1 MITDTMNRLKT
12 GTYFPEKYRGKRII
26 LVCGE
31 CAKPFRTAW
40 FEDLMNP
47 WDYRPMEIDAHIMNR
62 YDLNSHMPVRS
73 DIKLSTFH
81 SELAKVA
88 AAARAFDARTPLFD
102 FAGYGEE
109 LDCPC
114 QLIRKLARG

>member
-1 MITDTMNRLKT
+1 
-12 GTYFPEKYRGKRII
+12 
-26 LVCGE
+26 
-31 CAKPFRTAW
+31 
-40 FEDLMNP
+40 
-47 WDYRPMEIDAHIMNR
+47 MEIDAHIMNR

>member
-12 GTYFPEKYRGKRII
+12 GTYFPEKFRGKQII